1 MALPFPGTELSQ
13 SLAHRKCSAKATYPY
28 HVCSQAGLGTPV
40 YSVPLRLL
48 PVQFLRGLL
57 P

>member
-40 YSVPLRLL
+40 FSVPLRLL